1 MRVVIDDGANYI
13 RTSSE
18 KFDIISAD
26 EKSAMNYATNG
37 FSYSTDYYTLLR
49 EHLTPEGLVI
59 QWIPPDNLPP
69 IQYMMVVKTFA
80 GVFPHVSL
88 WYFGPVGKTG
98 ATSFLVGSKSEIEID
113 YKWMKEIMDA
123 ERKSFAGLQKYGIS
137 TPEALLS
144 HFIAMD
150 DTIREATKGAR
161 ENSLE
166 MPFYEFYSPGDYAM
180 PIAERSMQNHD
191 LLVSLRPPDLSR
203 VIAGGVSIADT
214 NMLKETFEAETEF
227 LKGYRFF
234 LQNRNPSEII
244 EQFNKSYAIAPW
256 NENLRYEIFSYLWYI
271 ARYQISHGKYSSAY
285 YYMSRAMKLYQ
296 QNGESHYDY
305 GLILLKMGRTDDGY
319 QEMLRAVSL
328 NPDLAAPQRYL
339 KPFFSPSSLKSK

>member
-1 MRVVIDDGANYI
+1 
-13 RTSSE
+13 
-18 KFDIISAD
+18 
-26 EKSAMNYATNG
+26 
-37 FSYSTDYYTLLR
+37 
-49 EHLTPEGLVI
+49 
-59 QWIPPDNLPP
+59 
-69 IQYMMVVKTFA
+69 
-80 GVFPHVSL
+80 
-88 WYFGPVGKTG
+88 
-98 ATSFLVGSKSEIEID
+98 
-113 YKWMKEIMDA
+113 
-123 ERKSFAGLQKYGIS
+123 
-137 TPEALLS
+137 
-144 HFIAMD
+144 MD

-180 PIAERSMQNHD
+180 PIAERSIQNHD

-234 LQNRNPSEII
+234 LHNRNPSEII

-305 GLILLKMGRTDDGY
+305 GLILLKIGRTEDRY